1 MKAFIDTS
9 SLIKRYIEEGNY
21 TELDDY
27 LESASELIISP
38 ITTLEFHSIIERK
51 LRDKS
56 MSPKEAQFLEQQF
69 KIDLNYI
76 GIVQWN
82 SHIESAA
89 QKLIRSHQL
98 KALDAIQLAAGKLSG
113 VDLFIT
119 SDKKLFLSA
128 EKEIIHTVYIG

>member
-89 QKLIRSHQL
+89 QKFIRSHQI